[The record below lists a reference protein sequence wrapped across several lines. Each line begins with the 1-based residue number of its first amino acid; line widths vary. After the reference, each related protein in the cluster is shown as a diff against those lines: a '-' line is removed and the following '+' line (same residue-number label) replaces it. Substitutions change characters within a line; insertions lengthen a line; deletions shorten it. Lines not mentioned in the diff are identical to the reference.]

1 VSSVEWLLDL
11 QQKDLYIDAPAVA
24 ISGVLQELVGYWQAC
39 TEARQALDR
48 ERYLAYIRSLDKQFS
63 NQGLDVCLLVKKC
76 VDANPGIDGQM
87 KEGPLRRKCKGAF
100 DAAEMS
106 EVSRWLV
113 SGQSEADARK
123 RVETLDWAW
132 DTKIPSGPHRA
143 DDVGSALR
151 TPISDAGTM
160 SFTGQTPSFGS
171 SWMGTGT
178 ERKGDEAGETRLMGM
193 TLSTFLP

>member
-1 VSSVEWLLDL
+1 
-11 QQKDLYIDAPAVA
+11 
-24 ISGVLQELVGYWQAC
+24 
-39 TEARQALDR
+39 
-48 ERYLAYIRSLDKQFS
+48 
-63 NQGLDVCLLVKKC
+63 
-76 VDANPGIDGQM
+76 M

-100 DAAEMS
+100 DATGMS

-113 SGQSEADARK
+113 SGRNEDDAAE

-143 DDVGSALR
+143 DDAGLGPL
-151 TPISDAGTM
+151 TPTSNAGTM

-178 ERKGDEAGETRLMGM
+178 ERKGDETRETRLMGM